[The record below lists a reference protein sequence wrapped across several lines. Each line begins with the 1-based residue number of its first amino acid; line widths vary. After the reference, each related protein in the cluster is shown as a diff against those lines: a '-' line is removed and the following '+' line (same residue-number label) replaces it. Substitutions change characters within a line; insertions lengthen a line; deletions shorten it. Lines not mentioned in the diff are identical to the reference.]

1 MEDMSTKPDD
11 SVLFFPDFYPEQHTT
26 LHHASSPT
34 MSEAMTSDDDPSL
47 SITMTRDIS
56 TEQNAKVNGLMSS
69 SDETRQTSGAPTT
82 QEPAKK
88 PEIILY
94 FLQASRSI
102 RIAWLLE
109 ELGMDYNVVF
119 YNREKSMAAPE
130 EFKEVSGGTMGK
142 APVLKDGNLIVE
154 ESGAITQYVLPFPL

>member
-11 SVLFFPDFYPEQHTT
+11 SVLFFPDYQSKQYTT
-26 LHHASSPT
+26 LQHSSPT

-47 SITMTRDIS
+47 LVTKTRDTSPKQKAQVNGVSSS
-56 TEQNAKVNGLMSS
+56 TEES
-69 SDETRQTSGAPTT
+69 RHTSGVSIM

-88 PEIILY
+88 PEITLY

-109 ELGMDYNVVF
+109 ELGMDYRVVF
-119 YNREKSMAAPE
+119 YNREKSLAAPE
-130 EFKEVSGGTMGK
+130 EFKEVCGGSMGK
-142 APVLKDGNLIVE
+142 APVLKDGGLILE
-154 ESGAITQYVLPFPL
+154 ESGAITQ